1 MAHPALRG
9 GHAMVSI
16 LITTYNSEKFLK
28 ACLGS
33 VLQQDYADREII
45 IVDNAST
52 DGTRAIL
59 KEFESNRAQEFARGG
74 ELEKRAGELGAR
86 LRVIY
91 NHANRG
97 FAAGQNQAMAQARG
111 DWLFSLNPD
120 VILKP
125 DFLSASLA
133 AAEIA
138 TSAHNDKRVGA
149 LCGKLLRWKPFEAPS
164 KLRTSQDKPGDADE
178 RSNIID
184 STGIYFLRN
193 LRHLDRGSDEIDR
206 GQYERREYVIGAT
219 GAAALYHRAM
229 VEDISVGGEFFDED
243 FFAYRED
250 ADVAWRAQIMGW
262 SCLYVPEAVAWH
274 VRRVTPER
282 FKQLPDEINRH
293 SIKNRF
299 LMRAKNISA
308 GLYLR
313 LLIPVTARDLL
324 IFGYCAI
331 FNRGLL
337 SGLSLLWTKR
347 KAIGE
352 KRNWIQSHRRVGDRE
367 LARWFD
373 DEPRSIAAD

>member
-1 MAHPALRG
+1 MPLSRALSFLAASADD
-9 GHAMVSI
+9 AMVSI
-16 LITTYNSEKFLK
+16 LITTYNSEQFLK
-28 ACLGS
+28 ACLES
-33 VLQQDYADREII
+33 VLQQDHADREIV
-45 IVDNAST
+45 IVDNASA
-52 DGTRAIL
+52 DGTRGVL
-59 KEFESNRAQEFARGG
+59 QEFEKQFAGG
-74 ELEKRAGELGAR
+74 LGAR

-91 NHANRG
+91 NDANRG
-97 FAAGQNQAMAQARG
+97 FAAGQNQAIAQAHG
-111 DWLFSLNPD
+111 DWLLSLNPD

-125 DFLSASLA
+125 NFLSTLLA
-133 AAEIA
+133 AAEPIRA
-138 TSAHNDKRVGA
+138 QNDKRVGA
-149 LCGKLLRWKPFEAPS
+149 LSGKLLRWKPFEA
-164 KLRTSQDKPGDADE
+164 QDKPGGSEE
-178 RSNIID
+178 RSNVID

-206 GQYERREYVIGAT
+206 GKYERREYVIGAT
-219 GAAALYHRAM
+219 GAAALYRRAM
-229 VEDISVGGEFFDED
+229 VEDISVAGEFFDED

-250 ADVAWRAQIMGW
+250 ADVAWRAQLMGW
-262 SCLYVPEAVAWH
+262 RCLYVPEAVGWH

-324 IFGYCAI
+324 ILGYCAI

-337 SGLSLLWTKR
+337 SGLGIFWSKR
-347 KAIGE
+347 KAIRG
-352 KRNWIQSHRRVGDRE
+352 KRRWIQAHRRVSDSE

-373 DEPRSIAAD
+373 NEPRSIQAE

>member
-1 MAHPALRG
+1 MT
-9 GHAMVSI
+9 VSI
-16 LITTYNSEKFLK
+16 LITTYNSAKYLK
-28 ACLGS
+28 TCLES
-33 VLQQDYADREII
+33 ALQQDYPDREII
-45 IVDNAST
+45 IVDNASS
-52 DGTRAIL
+52 DGTRGVL
-59 KEFESNRAQEFARGG
+59 REFET
-74 ELEKRAGELGAR
+74 R

-91 NHANRG
+91 NDTNRG
-97 FAAGQNQAMAQARG
+97 FAAGQNQAIAQARG

-125 DFLSASLA
+125 DFLSTLLA
-133 AAEIA
+133 TPGQLPTTRSRDRI
-138 TSAHNDKRVGA
+138 GA
-149 LCGKLLRWKPFEAPS
+149 LCGKLLRWKPGASSE
-164 KLRTSQDKPGDADE
+164 LGDT
-178 RSNIID
+178 ID
-184 STGIYFLRN
+184 STGIYFRRN

-219 GAAALYHRAM
+219 GAAALYRRTM

-250 ADVAWRAQIMGW
+250 ADLAWRAQLMGW

-282 FKQLPDEINRH
+282 FRQLPDEINRH

-299 LMRAKNISA
+299 LMRAKNISS

-324 IFGYCAI
+324 IFGYCVL

-337 SGLSLLWTKR
+337 SGLALFWSKRESIRGKR
-347 KAIGE
+347 K
-352 KRNWIQSHRRVGDRE
+352 WIQAHRRVSDGE

-373 DEPRSIAAD
+373 NHPHSIPAVRLRAQH

>member
-1 MAHPALRG
+1 LT
-9 GHAMVSI
+9 VSI

-28 ACLGS
+28 TCLES
-33 VLQQDYADREII
+33 ALRQDCPDLEII
-45 IVDNAST
+45 IVDNASS

-59 KEFESNRAQEFARGG
+59 EGFERECRRKSETRV
-74 ELEKRAGELGAR
+74 
-86 LRVIY
+86 RVIY
-91 NHANRG
+91 NDTNRG
-97 FAAGQNQAMAQARG
+97 FAAGQNQAIGHARG

-125 DFLSASLA
+125 DFLSTLLA
-133 AAEIA
+133 APGQLPPARSRERI
-138 TSAHNDKRVGA
+138 GA
-149 LCGKLLRWKPFEAPS
+149 LCGKLLRWKPGASEE
-164 KLRTSQDKPGDADE
+164 RT
-178 RSNIID
+178 NIID
-184 STGIYFLRN
+184 STGMHFLRN
-193 LRHLDRGSDEIDR
+193 LRHLDRGSDELDH

-219 GAAALYHRAM
+219 GAAALYRRTM
-229 VEDISVGGEFFDED
+229 VEDISVNGEFFDED

-250 ADVAWRAQIMGW
+250 ADLAWRAQLMGW

-282 FKQLPDEINRH
+282 FRQLPDEINRH

-324 IFGYCAI
+324 IFGYCVL

-337 SGLSLLWTKR
+337 SGLALFWSKGESIRSKR
-347 KAIGE
+347 K
-352 KRNWIQSHRRVGDRE
+352 WIQAHRRVSDGE
-367 LARWFD
+367 LAPWFD
-373 DEPRSIAAD
+373 NHPHSIPVDSAT

>member
-1 MAHPALRG
+1 LT
-9 GHAMVSI
+9 VSI
-16 LITTYNSEKFLK
+16 LITTYNSAKYLK
-28 ACLGS
+28 TCLES
-33 VLQQDYADREII
+33 ALQQDYADREII

-52 DGTRAIL
+52 DGTRTVL
-59 KEFESNRAQEFARGG
+59 REFGT
-74 ELEKRAGELGAR
+74 R

-91 NHANRG
+91 NDRNRG
-97 FAAGQNQAMAQARG
+97 FAAGQNQAIALAGG

-120 VILKP
+120 VMLKP
-125 DFLSASLA
+125 DFLSTLLA
-133 AAEIA
+133 AGQLAA
-138 TSAHNDKRVGA
+138 TRSGEQIGV
-149 LCGKLLRWKPFEAPS
+149 LCGKLLRWKPAAS
-164 KLRTSQDKPGDADE
+164 NE
-178 RSNIID
+178 RSQTID
-184 STGIYFLRN
+184 STGIYFRRN

-219 GAAALYHRAM
+219 AAAALYRRTM

-250 ADVAWRAQIMGW
+250 ADLAWRAQLMGW

-282 FKQLPDEINRH
+282 FRQLPDEINRH

-324 IFGYCAI
+324 IFGYCVL

-337 SGLSLLWTKR
+337 SGLALFWSKRESIHGKR
-347 KAIGE
+347 K
-352 KRNWIQSHRRVGDRE
+352 WIQAHRRVNDGE

-373 DEPRSIAAD
+373 NHPHSIPVNSAISAK